1 MARHGDASSLIPCR
15 SIGLLKVRLAEDAH
29 DVDASAGSLEHHA
42 VVACSQPVQGFSKP
56 LQLLD
61 PFSVRDGII
70 CEAGTIGKNLIGDF
84 VRTCI
89 EVALCFLRQ
98 KT

>member
-1 MARHGDASSLIPCR
+1 MR
-15 SIGLLKVRLAEDAH
+15 V
-29 DVDASAGSLEHHA
+29 
-42 VVACSQPVQGFSKP
+42 KP

-61 PFSVRDGII
+61 SFSVRDGII
-70 CEAGTIGKNLIGDF
+70 CEAATIDKNLFGDF

-98 KT
+98 KDLTGHAVRAFFLTRVAL